1 MTAGLLAMDR
11 VGDGHDPCFDF
22 RISGADGVDM
32 TRVRIFAK
40 GNVDVHDT
48 LHSCRI
54 GDTVMWNGVNA
65 ALRSHRPDV
74 TVRLKHETWTRSDAL
89 LAAAGT
95 PPADL
100 LSRSPPLGAYP
111 ADSQFSTALFDTE
124 ADVYV
129 LSIQP
134 DVATNLLRHDR
145 NGYLLYPN
153 NTSTWNE
160 SDRAWLRSEFTPTGC
175 LTAAESAENMIRIV
189 DRLRAQSDRPV
200 LVFNLS
206 PIVPGDNTHCYSG
219 LGETAS
225 TRIRQFNL
233 SLVDLSERTG
243 VSIVD
248 VDTLIARH
256 GADQLKIDT
265 MHMTPKGYELVAVEV
280 VRILEDLGVI

>member
-1 MTAGLLAMDR
+1 
-11 VGDGHDPCFDF
+11 
-22 RISGADGVDM
+22 M

-40 GNVDVHDT
+40 GNVDLHDT
-48 LHSCRI
+48 LHSCRL
-54 GDTVMWNGVNA
+54 GDTVKWNGINA
-65 ALRSHRPDV
+65 ALRSHRPGV
-74 TVRLKHETWTRSDAL
+74 TARLKHETWTRSDAL
-89 LAAAGT
+89 LAASGS
-95 PPADL
+95 PPPDL
-100 LSRSPPLGAYP
+100 ASRSPPLGAYP
-111 ADSQFSTALFDTE
+111 PESQFSTALFE
-124 ADVYV
+124 ADADVFV

-145 NGYLLYPN
+145 HGYLLYPN
-153 NTSTWNE
+153 NSSTWSE
-160 SDRAWLRSEFTPTGC
+160 TDRAWLRSEFTPTGC
-175 LTAAESAENMIRIV
+175 LTVAESAENMIRIV
-189 DRLRAQSDRPV
+189 DRIRARSESPI

-233 SLVDLSERTG
+233 SLVDLSERAG

-265 MHMTPKGYELVAVEV
+265 MHVTPRGYEIVAFEV